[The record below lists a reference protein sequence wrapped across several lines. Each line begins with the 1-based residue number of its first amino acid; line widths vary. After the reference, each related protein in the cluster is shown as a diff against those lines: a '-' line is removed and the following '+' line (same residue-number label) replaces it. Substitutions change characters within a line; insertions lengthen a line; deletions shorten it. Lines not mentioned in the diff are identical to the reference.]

1 MDSYGDQKRDKVCT
15 KAEHLT
21 PPFVTYLIRKVLLGL
36 IWANLGLLRQLS
48 KVYEFH
54 FKATVS
60 DRVEWDWEVREK
72 IPRYH
77 AQVERKD

>member
-1 MDSYGDQKRDKVCT
+1 MDDYGSKDKVYT

-21 PPFVTYLIRKVLLGL
+21 PPIITYLLRKALLYL
-36 IWANLGLLRQLS
+36 ILSNLWAMKQLS
-48 KVYEFH
+48 KVYGFH
-54 FKATVS
+54 YEATVS

-77 AQVERKD
+77 AQVEKVD